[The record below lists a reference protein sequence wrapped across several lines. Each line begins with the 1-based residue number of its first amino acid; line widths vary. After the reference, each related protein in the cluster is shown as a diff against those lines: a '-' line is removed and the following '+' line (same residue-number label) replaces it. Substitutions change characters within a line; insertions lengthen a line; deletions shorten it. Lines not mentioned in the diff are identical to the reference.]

1 MVEIVVLFYVVIMF
15 IYFGIG
21 IAFSDFFLEML
32 YTTGFRRAAIV
43 TSLIAYLII
52 FAALLCKIVF
62 MLGGV

>member
-1 MVEIVVLFYVVIMF
+1 MVLFYVVIMF

-32 YTTGFRRAAIV
+32 YTTDFRRAAIV